1 MATLTY
7 DPTEFQEGE
16 LSADEQESLQIGE
29 TLEQEQQQ
37 LLAGKFKDAEDLEQA
52 YIELQKKL
60 GDPNQRNQQPEEE
73 QPQDEVEP
81 PQEEVDIDFLDQ
93 LWQES
98 LDEYSDDTLN
108 KLQEMD
114 PTDLA
119 QMYLEYRAKVEN
131 QEPVQTLQE
140 ADVEQ
145 LQAIVGGQE
154 QYTNMMGWAKDNLS
168 ENEIEM
174 YDAVMDRG
182 DPLACFFAVQALA
195 YRFQDASGVDGQL
208 LTGTTPSS
216 SADVFRSQAELVRAM
231 SDPRYDSDPAYRMD
245 VAEKL
250 ERSNL
255 GF

>member
-7 DPTEFQEGE
+7 DPTDYQEGE
-16 LSADEQESLQIGE
+16 FTAEEQESLRIGE
-29 TLEQEQQQ
+29 ALEQEQQQ

-60 GDPNQRNQQPEEE
+60 GDPSQRNQQEEE
-73 QPQDEVEP
+73 PQAEEVEE
-81 PQEEVDIDFLDQ
+81 PQGEVDASFLDQ
-93 LWQES
+93 LWEES
-98 LDEYSDDTLN
+98 LNEYSDETLQQ
-108 KLQEMD
+108 LQQMD

-119 QMYLEYRAKVEN
+119 QMYLEFRSQIEN
-131 QEPVQTLQE
+131 QEPVQTLGE

-145 LQAIVGGQE
+145 LQGIVGGQE
-154 QYTNMMGWAKDNLS
+154 QYANMMGWAQQNLS
-168 ENEIEM
+168 DGEIEM

-216 SADVFRSQAELVRAM
+216 SQDVFRSQAELVRAM
-231 SDPRYDSDPAYRMD
+231 SDPRYDSDPAYRQD

>member
-7 DPTEFQEGE
+7 DPTDYQEGE
-16 LSADEQESLQIGE
+16 FTAEEQESLQIGE
-29 TLEQEQQQ
+29 ALEQEQQQ

-60 GDPNQRNQQPEEE
+60 GDPSQRNQQEEAPAE
-73 QPQDEVEP
+73 EVEK
-81 PQEEVDIDFLDQ
+81 PQEEVDASFLDQ
-93 LWQES
+93 LWEES
-98 LDEYSDDTLN
+98 LNEYSDETLQ
-108 KLQEMD
+108 KLQQMD

-119 QMYLEYRAKVEN
+119 QMYLEFRSQIEN
-131 QEPVQTLQE
+131 QEPVQTMGE

-145 LQAIVGGQE
+145 LQGIVGGQE
-154 QYTNMMGWAKDNLS
+154 QYANMMGWAQQNLS
-168 ENEIEM
+168 EGEIEM

-216 SADVFRSQAELVRAM
+216 SQDVFRSQAELVRAM
-231 SDPRYDSDPAYRMD
+231 SDPRYDSDPAYRQD

>member
-7 DPTEFQEGE
+7 DPTDYQEGE
-16 LSADEQESLQIGE
+16 FTAEEQESLQIGE
-29 TLEQEQQQ
+29 ALEQEQQQ

-60 GDPNQRNQQPEEE
+60 GDPSQRNQQEEAPAE
-73 QPQDEVEP
+73 EVEE
-81 PQEEVDIDFLDQ
+81 PQEEVDASFLDQ
-93 LWQES
+93 LWEES
-98 LDEYSDDTLN
+98 LNEYSDETLQ
-108 KLQEMD
+108 KLQQMD

-119 QMYLEYRAKVEN
+119 QMYLEFRSQIEN
-131 QEPVQTLQE
+131 QEPVQTMGE

-145 LQAIVGGQE
+145 LQGIVGGQE
-154 QYTNMMGWAKDNLS
+154 QYANMMGWAQQNLS
-168 ENEIEM
+168 EGEIEM

-216 SADVFRSQAELVRAM
+216 SQDVFRSQAELVRAM
-231 SDPRYDSDPAYRMD
+231 SDPRYDSDPAYRQD